1 MLGECRCCFESFC
14 DATVGSPCSRMR
26 VRANSGAGDGW
37 LGMLLRV
44 WLLSGQCVRECAGA
58 GWTDKG
64 LLAIENCTRGEYQPG
79 ALSYASSRNRSAQH
93 RAGTLFGLQSKV
105 DTLHVPYRGGGSVR
119 TDVIGGLRPVC
130 FTNIAS
136 RRLVPCRERSGRN
149 RAKKISG

>member
-1 MLGECRCCFESFC
+1 
-14 DATVGSPCSRMR
+14 MR

-105 DTLHVPYRGGGSVR
+105 EMAEVLADSMAR
-119 TDVIGGLRPVC
+119 
-130 FTNIAS
+130 A
-136 RRLVPCRERSGRN
+136 ERSASGETKREGGRPTLRDSPVLAPRCRHAAASILAN
-149 RAKKISG
+149 LQG